1 MENGVE
7 GIEVESKEREV
18 WKAGNGSFNAED
30 SGSEALGD
38 TLERPNRMNMCQVA
52 EDETNIP
59 RMQGLLGENICLIH
73 ESTLNANP
81 GPSGPVRVGLSSAHI
96 HSNNE
101 AEEPSFIGAETDLVI
116 QETQEPSPS
125 LMQTVEFKV
134 SSSPTMQSAGMDQST
149 KKVAMRTWQR
159 RVREL
164 STECSMVQG
173 GKRKNSDSLSLSL
186 DDKGSEVKKLRRNN
200 LALAEAGQ

>member
-1 MENGVE
+1 
-7 GIEVESKEREV
+7 
-18 WKAGNGSFNAED
+18 
-30 SGSEALGD
+30 
-38 TLERPNRMNMCQVA
+38 
-52 EDETNIP
+52 
-59 RMQGLLGENICLIH
+59 
-73 ESTLNANP
+73 
-81 GPSGPVRVGLSSAHI
+81 
-96 HSNNE
+96 
-101 AEEPSFIGAETDLVI
+101 
-116 QETQEPSPS
+116 
-125 LMQTVEFKV
+125 
-134 SSSPTMQSAGMDQST
+134 MQSAGMDQST